1 MYTIYI
7 YIYLYNI
14 YIYINIYYN
23 TITFYILFY
32 IFVYYYLL
40 LSLITYYY
48 LYYYELNYACYIY
61 EQVDN
66 LVPTETLSPLALS
79 KKTLESS
86 TVSLESL
93 KAPSE
98 MSSAMPLEAP
108 LTEPL

>member
-1 MYTIYI
+1 MYTI
-7 YIYLYNI
+7 
-14 YIYINIYYN
+14 IYYYHLLHIIIY
-23 TITFYILFY
+23 TITI
-32 IFVYYYLL
+32 VS
-40 LSLITYYY
+40 SLYV
-48 LYYYELNYACYIY
+48 YELNYTCYIY

>member
-1 MYTIYI
+1 MYT
-7 YIYLYNI
+7 
-14 YIYINIYYN
+14 
-23 TITFYILFY
+23 
-32 IFVYYYLL
+32 
-40 LSLITYYY
+40 ITYYY
-48 LYYYELNYACYIY
+48 HLLHIIIYTITIVSSLYVYELNYTCYIY

-79 KKTLESS
+79 KKPLESS

>member
-1 MYTIYI
+1 MYTI
-7 YIYLYNI
+7 
-14 YIYINIYYN
+14 IYYYHLLHIIIY
-23 TITFYILFY
+23 TITI
-32 IFVYYYLL
+32 VS
-40 LSLITYYY
+40 SLYV
-48 LYYYELNYACYIY
+48 YELNYTCYIY

-79 KKTLESS
+79 KKPLESS

>member
-1 MYTIYI
+1 MYTI
-7 YIYLYNI
+7 
-14 YIYINIYYN
+14 IYYYHLLHIIIY
-23 TITFYILFY
+23 TITI
-32 IFVYYYLL
+32 VS
-40 LSLITYYY
+40 SLYV
-48 LYYYELNYACYIY
+48 YELNYACYIY

>member
-1 MYTIYI
+1 MYTI
-7 YIYLYNI
+7 
-14 YIYINIYYN
+14 IYYYHLLHIIIY
-23 TITFYILFY
+23 TITI
-32 IFVYYYLL
+32 VS
-40 LSLITYYY
+40 SLYV
-48 LYYYELNYACYIY
+48 YELNYTCYIY

-79 KKTLESS
+79 KKPLESS

-108 LTEPL
+108 LAEPL

>member
-1 MYTIYI
+1 MYTI
-7 YIYLYNI
+7 
-14 YIYINIYYN
+14 IYYYHLLHIIIY
-23 TITFYILFY
+23 TITI
-32 IFVYYYLL
+32 VS
-40 LSLITYYY
+40 SLYV
-48 LYYYELNYACYIY
+48 YELNYTCYIY

-66 LVPTETLSPLALS
+66 LVPTEILSPLALS
-79 KKTLESS
+79 KKPLESS

>member
-1 MYTIYI
+1 MYTI
-7 YIYLYNI
+7 
-14 YIYINIYYN
+14 IYYYHLLHIIIY
-23 TITFYILFY
+23 TITI
-32 IFVYYYLL
+32 VS
-40 LSLITYYY
+40 SLYV
-48 LYYYELNYACYIY
+48 YELNYACYIY

-79 KKTLESS
+79 KKPLESS

>member
-1 MYTIYI
+1 MYTI
-7 YIYLYNI
+7 
-14 YIYINIYYN
+14 IYYYHLLHIIIY
-23 TITFYILFY
+23 TITI
-32 IFVYYYLL
+32 VS
-40 LSLITYYY
+40 SLYV
-48 LYYYELNYACYIY
+48 YELNYTCYIY

-79 KKTLESS
+79 KKPLESS

-108 LTEPL
+108 STEPL

>member
-1 MYTIYI
+1 MYTI
-7 YIYLYNI
+7 
-14 YIYINIYYN
+14 IYYYHLLHILIY
-23 TITFYILFY
+23 TITI
-32 IFVYYYLL
+32 VS
-40 LSLITYYY
+40 SLYV
-48 LYYYELNYACYIY
+48 YELNYTCYIY